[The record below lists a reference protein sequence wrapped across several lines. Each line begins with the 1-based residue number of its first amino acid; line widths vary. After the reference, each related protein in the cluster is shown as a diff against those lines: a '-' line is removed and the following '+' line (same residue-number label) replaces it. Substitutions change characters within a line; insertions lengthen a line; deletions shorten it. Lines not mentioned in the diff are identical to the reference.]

1 MGKRFNMDLFNEDV
15 AKVEKY
21 NRAVGGYGIPRP
33 LDIVEADDRLNAD
46 DGYLE

>member
-21 NRAVGGYGIPRP
+21 NRVVGGYGIPRP
-33 LDIVEADDRLNAD
+33 QEIVEADNRLNGD